1 MSAVFKDRI
10 DLGKKLFY
18 ISISLDLFLE
28 VYYLFNINLGQSED
42 IAIIDL
48 ITIPSI
54 IFIFFILFKDSG
66 IENHNG

>member
-1 MSAVFKDRI
+1 MSAVLKDRI

-18 ISISLDLFLE
+18 ISISLDLFLK

-48 ITIPSI
+48 LTIPTY
-54 IFIFFILFKDSG
+54 FCTFLYCLKTL
-66 IENHNG
+66 N